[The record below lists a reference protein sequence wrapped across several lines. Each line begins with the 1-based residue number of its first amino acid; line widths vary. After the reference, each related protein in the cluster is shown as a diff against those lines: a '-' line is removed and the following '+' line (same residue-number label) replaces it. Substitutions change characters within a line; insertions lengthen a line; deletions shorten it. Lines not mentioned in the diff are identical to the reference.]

1 MIGDQR
7 KKEGNRMCGIAG
19 WIDWTRNLSEQQPI
33 LKKMTDRIIHR
44 GPDADG
50 FWFSE
55 RAAFGHRRLIVIDP
69 EGGLQPMLYQ
79 DGEYTIALTYNG
91 ELYNYKELRKK
102 LIEKGHHFQTNSDT
116 EVLLHAYLEWK
127 EDCVKHF
134 NGIFAFGIWDERRQQ
149 LMLGRDHLGVKPLFY
164 TVQGSAI
171 IFGSELKVL
180 LSHPLVKTE
189 VDREGLAE
197 VFALGP
203 MRTPGNAVF
212 KNVKEVRAGHYMTFT
227 ANRVKTE
234 RYWKLES
241 KEHTDDV
248 DTTVQTIRSILED
261 TVKRQLL
268 SDRPLVTML
277 SGGLDSSGLTAMAG
291 AEYRRNGKTLHTYS
305 IDFVNNEKDFE
316 QDFLRRDLDEPWVKR
331 VSEHVGTNHHSIVLG
346 ADKLVENLL
355 VPMRARDLP
364 GVGELET
371 SLYLLFKE
379 MKKNATVALSG
390 ESADEVFSGYPWF
403 YQDQFL
409 NANVF
414 PWNVNLGYFSSIL
427 SEDLK
432 ESIQPELYQKQRFLE
447 ALSEVPF
454 LEGEEDLQAKQRQM
468 SYMFITRFLPFMLDR
483 KDRSSMMTGF
493 EVRVPF
499 CDYRLVEYLWNVPF
513 ELKSIDNI
521 EKGILRRAF
530 EGYLPDDVRN
540 RRKSAYPS
548 NKDAAYLKG
557 VSNWMVDVLND
568 PNSPILP
575 MINKERVRT
584 IADGNDK
591 TINGT
596 EARGLI
602 DYLLQVNYWLKE
614 YDISVRI

>member
-203 MRTPGNAVF
+203 MRTPGNGVF

-548 NKDAAYLKG
+548 TKDAAYLKG